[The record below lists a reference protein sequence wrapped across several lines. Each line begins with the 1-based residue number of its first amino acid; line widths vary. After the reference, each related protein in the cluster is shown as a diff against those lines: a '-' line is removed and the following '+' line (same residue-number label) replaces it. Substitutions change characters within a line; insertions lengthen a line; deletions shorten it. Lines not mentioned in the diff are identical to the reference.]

1 MDSEWSDWKWQ
12 TSLAHLKV
20 KVGDPE
26 QNVKKRGFCLCIF
39 SKGDHAL
46 HLYRIYRNLYGYL
59 KPESLSNW
67 LFSFP
72 FSVLCCLIVA
82 CNIWVLFVEAWHYLQ
97 EEKTQYV
104 SLGKLQGDILQSFS
118 EGMVTFW
125 VSPKTSFYM
134 FLSQLGCLN
143 ISIVNT
149 PEVLNF
155 SGLQS
160 IYVARATA
168 QAILIL

>member
-104 SLGKLQGDILQSFS
+104 SLGKETYYNPFRRAWSHFGFPRKQVF
-118 EGMVTFW
+118 TCFC
-125 VSPKTSFYM
+125 
-134 FLSQLGCLN
+134 LSLA
-143 ISIVNT
+143 V
-149 PEVLNF
+149 
-155 SGLQS
+155 S
-160 IYVARATA
+160 IYLSSIR
-168 QAILIL
+168 QKCSILVDFSRFMLLGQQPKQY